1 MSLVDPLVWPL
12 PIGLLRAEFE
22 GEPQTKGPN
31 SANRQVAVIDANGYR
46 SETVY
51 DLAGRVVA
59 ERNPAGETVR
69 YGYDKLD
76 RRVTVTDPLGQVT
89 RFTYDVVG
97 RQLTMRNA
105 LAEGDATKR
114 NREGVSESRRY
125 DQLGRLVSV
134 LDALNGETRYAYDLL
149 GNRTQVTDAK
159 GQITRMEY
167 DALSRMV
174 KSIDPLGRETRYR
187 YDEAD
192 NVLVRTARSG
202 AEAHTRYDRLNRPVR
217 VTYRPTGEAE
227 TLSYDLY
234 GNLKTVGNR
243 EVTYRYR
250 YDVRNQLLSRE
261 DDRLS
266 KRVSYGWDAAGRMTH
281 RVGYEGQRTDYQY
294 DATGRL
300 VGERHPGFV
309 QISYH
314 YDAAGRLVDRIL
326 SNGSKTRYRYDSA
339 GRLTGLKTTAAAG
352 TVVADRTFRH
362 NAVGN
367 ITAIEE
373 PGEPSKKLESYRYD
387 ALHRLL
393 EASYPEAASRRRY
406 RYDAVGNRLERRIG
420 EQAAHHYV
428 YDKANQLLEVRSG
441 SAEGAV
447 LFRFNHD
454 GNGNVV
460 AKKDAAGKLLLR
472 LRYDPQDR
480 VVSAQVPDPAAP
492 AAAAP
497 AAPAPSGSGTEAA
510 TPSGSGAGTSPPPL
524 LTNTYAYDPLGYR
537 IRKHDLTGTH
547 HYLLEGE
554 HLEAVYDRFGALRA
568 QYLRGAVIDEVVVA
582 RHYGRDTKRRPT
594 DFTFH
599 GDLLQSV
606 LGVSDHNGAVL
617 ENTRYTPFGARR
629 VPPSTGQ
636 SASWL

>member
-1 MSLVDPLVWPL
+1 M
-12 PIGLLRAEFE
+12 
-22 GEPQTKGPN
+22 
-31 SANRQVAVIDANGYR
+31 
-46 SETVY
+46 
-51 DLAGRVVA
+51 
-59 ERNPAGETVR
+59 
-69 YGYDKLD
+69 
-76 RRVTVTDPLGQVT
+76 LGCGASWRWIHRLFQ
-89 RFTYDVVG
+89 
-97 RQLTMRNA
+97 QL
-105 LAEGDATKR
+105 
-114 NREGVSESRRY
+114 
-125 DQLGRLVSV
+125 
-134 LDALNGETRYAYDLL
+134 
-149 GNRTQVTDAK
+149 
-159 GQITRMEY
+159 
-167 DALSRMV
+167 
-174 KSIDPLGRETRYR
+174 
-187 YDEAD
+187 
-192 NVLVRTARSG
+192 
-202 AEAHTRYDRLNRPVR
+202 
-217 VTYRPTGEAE
+217 
-227 TLSYDLY
+227 
-234 GNLKTVGNR
+234 
-243 EVTYRYR
+243 
-250 YDVRNQLLSRE
+250 
-261 DDRLS
+261 
-266 KRVSYGWDAAGRMTH
+266 
-281 RVGYEGQRTDYQY
+281 
-294 DATGRL
+294 
-300 VGERHPGFV
+300 
-309 QISYH
+309 
-314 YDAAGRLVDRIL
+314 DAAGRLVDRIL

-339 GRLTGLKTTAAAG
+339 GRLTGLKTTSAAG

-362 NAVGN
+362 DAVGN

-428 YDKANQLLEVRSG
+428 YDAANRLLEIRSG

-447 LFRFNHD
+447 LFSFNHD

-537 IRKHDLTGTH
+537 IRKHDTTGTH

-582 RHYGRDTKRRPT
+582 RHYGQDTKRRPT
-594 DFTFH
+594 DLTFH
-599 GDLLQSV
+599 GDFLQSV
-606 LGVSDHNGAVL
+606 LGASDHNGAVL
-617 ENTRYTPFGARR
+617 ENTRYAPFGARR
-629 VPPSTGQ
+629 VPPSTGE
-636 SASWL
+636 SPNPLRYTGRERDLDTDLYYYRARYYDPDIGRFLSEDPLGFGGGDPNFYVYVGNNPMVARDPTGKIGLILTHEDVL